1 MTAMK
6 KRMILATLSSLLLC
20 MAACSNKQ
28 LPTSEDILTEAR
40 AVKTLNAYDEMNCV
54 VYDMKVTPA
63 SPKSSIDR
71 FVSDDCVEGAGS
83 FEIRYSFSG
92 NSSEAE
98 SVYIQ
103 QSGGDYRSDLSF
115 HPLGLSIWV
124 KGNKNNKGT
133 FRFMIIQDAGMFTQG
148 TLHDKG
154 RWQFFE
160 YVDKEVLTQ
169 EEWTRVVM
177 PYEAFTFVKGH
188 DMGDNKLMLNR
199 FEGYRIEVT
208 NDEGVM
214 CTGSFCID
222 NLEQLTSYA
231 PEFKGAPKFSSVFIQ
246 LDGVYENT
254 DWDKEFKAS
263 QEVGI
268 DTWIIQYAEGFN
280 DRAEEKT
287 SFYVPTKLPWVT
299 KQYDIMNRMF
309 EAAKQNGM
317 KLIVGLYPGD
327 YSKKDTASPEQYDFL
342 VERNKQVF
350 DELFALWGNHPCLD
364 GWYITEEFHDGSY
377 PVGWQQEPSLSML
390 ANYLQTV
397 AAYIKSKSPKEV
409 CIAPALWRGMP
420 ADLCGEWF
428 GKIFAQTPDIDVLYL
443 QDIGGRC
450 LVDFDVDLPN
460 GFAEIK
466 KACDANGVIFGVD
479 IESFKEC
486 WCPKITMRTKP
497 WSELEEQ
504 LRVAGMF
511 TDHITNFSWAT
522 FKPGTDTY
530 EGYKRYIEGK

>member
-231 PEFKGAPKFSSVFIQ
+231 PEFKGTPKFSSVFIQ

-327 YSKKDTASPEQYDFL
+327 YSKRHCKPRAIRLPRRAEQ
-342 VERNKQVF
+342 
-350 DELFALWGNHPCLD
+350 
-364 GWYITEEFHDGSY
+364 
-377 PVGWQQEPSLSML
+377 
-390 ANYLQTV
+390 
-397 AAYIKSKSPKEV
+397 
-409 CIAPALWRGMP
+409 
-420 ADLCGEWF
+420 
-428 GKIFAQTPDIDVLYL
+428 
-443 QDIGGRC
+443 
-450 LVDFDVDLPN
+450 
-460 GFAEIK
+460 
-466 KACDANGVIFGVD
+466 
-479 IESFKEC
+479 
-486 WCPKITMRTKP
+486 
-497 WSELEEQ
+497 
-504 LRVAGMF
+504 AGL
-511 TDHITNFSWAT
+511 
-522 FKPGTDTY
+522 
-530 EGYKRYIEGK
+530 

>member
-1 MTAMK
+1 MK
-6 KRMILATLSSLLLC
+6 NILSLISISSLLLVL
-20 MAACSNKQ
+20 AACGSKQ
-28 LPTSEDILTEAR
+28 APTAEEIVAKAR
-40 AVKTLNAYDEMNCV
+40 AVKTLNAYDEMSCV
-54 VYDMKVTPA
+54 VYEMKGLPE
-63 SPKSSIDR
+63 SPQTSIDR
-71 FVSDDCVEGAGS
+71 FISDDCVEGTGS
-83 FEIRYSFSG
+83 FEFKYSFSG
-92 NSSEAE
+92 NASGTE

-133 FRFMIIQDAGMFTQG
+133 FRFMLIQDVDQFTQDA
-148 TLHDKG
+148 LHEKD

-160 YVDKEVLTQ
+160 YVDRDVLTK

-177 PYEAFTFVKGH
+177 PYEAFTFAKGR
-188 DMGDNKLMLNR
+188 DLGENKLVLNR
-199 FEGYRIEVT
+199 LEGYRLEIT
-208 NDEGVM
+208 NDDNST
-214 CTGSFCID
+214 CTGEFCID
-222 NLEQLTSYA
+222 NLEQLTSYT
-231 PEFKGAPKFSSVFIQ
+231 PEFKGTPKFSSVFIQ
-246 LDGVYENT
+246 LNGVYKETN
-254 DWDKEFKAS
+254 WDEEFKAS
-263 QEVGI
+263 REVGI

-280 DRAEEKT
+280 DRTNEKS
-287 SFYVPTKLPWVT
+287 SFYSPTNLPWVT

-309 EAAKQNGM
+309 DAAERNGM

-327 YSKKDTASPEQYDFL
+327 YSKEDTTKPEQYEFL

-350 DELFALWGNHPCLD
+350 DELFALWGNHPSLA

-377 PVGWQQEPSLSML
+377 PVGWQQEPALSML

-397 AAYIKSKSPKEV
+397 AAYVKSKSPKEV

-420 ADLCGEWF
+420 ADLCGKWF

-460 GFAEIK
+460 WFAEIK

-486 WCPKITMRTKP
+486 WCPRITMRTKP
-497 WSELEEQ
+497 WTELEEQ

-530 EGYKRYIEGK
+530 EGYKKYLEGK